1 MNLWGFLTA
10 AVLLTLLPGQD
21 QICVIMTSISQGRKA
36 GVILAAGLCTG
47 LVGHVLATS
56 LGVSFVLQSS
66 PFAFTLLKIGGAAYL
81 FYLGIKTF
89 IKRKD
94 ILLKFELDKN
104 DIQKLYQIGVLMS
117 LMNPKLILFF
127 LAFLP
132 QFVDIQ
138 VGNTA
143 IQMIILGVIFIV
155 ESFVFYLIV
164 SALASRL
171 TNRFMNSPRAAQNVN
186 ILVSCVY
193 VGIGISILFI

>member
-1 MNLWGFLTA
+1 MGILTA
-10 AVLLTLLPGQD
+10 TVLLTLLPGQD
-21 QICVIMTSISQGRKA
+21 KICVIMTSISQDRKA
-36 GVILAAGLCTG
+36 GVILAAGLCT
-47 LVGHVLATS
+47 
-56 LGVSFVLQSS
+56 
-66 PFAFTLLKIGGAAYL
+66 
-81 FYLGIKTF
+81 
-89 IKRKD
+89 
-94 ILLKFELDKN
+94 
-104 DIQKLYQIGVLMS
+104 GVLMS

-186 ILVSCVY
+186 ILASCVY
-193 VGIGISILFI
+193 VGIGISVLFI